1 MFLYI
6 FNILSHLDWPDKL
19 SYLYK
24 SKLMFKLLKV
34 LYLVLLFAI
43 APHEC
48 LFAYFQIETLM
59 ANFYHLKPGNLA
71 LGL

>member
-1 MFLYI
+1 
-6 FNILSHLDWPDKL
+6 
-19 SYLYK
+19 
-24 SKLMFKLLKV
+24 MFKLLKV